1 MTVICADDQ
10 TVLARILYD
19 VQKIVVS
26 LASDVET
33 VIPHNVLVERFSA
46 FFDASGQFM
55 NQIRNPL
62 RLDFY
67 ETEPQRWK
75 FLRDFLVNDRVKCNQ
90 DGKLEL

>member
-1 MTVICADDQ
+1 
-10 TVLARILYD
+10 
-19 VQKIVVS
+19 
-26 LASDVET
+26 
-33 VIPHNVLVERFSA
+33 
-46 FFDASGQFM
+46 M

-75 FLRDFLVNDRVKCNQ
+75 FLRDFLVNDRVKRNQ